1 MFSESQK
8 IETFLLLTFSK
19 QQHKKIIQIRYQ
31 IMSIATQRRAC
42 SYCKNVGHNAA
53 NMRCPKKMALITT
66 MYGYWRM
73 EFTNE
78 DATNWINTLTDQEIK
93 FTCSEMNLWNGYDDP
108 AHGID
113 YHRRL
118 LEQEILR
125 WRRNAMT
132 SIETYLPYMEINDV
146 TSYYLEQYIENGNL
160 LDTFYDLPLEKQN
173 FIRRLVYNR
182 TTYKEEHRR
191 RNVGDPNLHIP
202 YRVLNL
208 MEDAFRHSHIESVIL
223 TERPFVNPQYVLDL
237 GNDGVRTG
245 TMATGVT
252 GRSEARERVR
262 SASTSPSMTPAIRP
276 STQRWNYEIQVKEP
290 TESETFDCGICY
302 ESTNCRFRA
311 ELNCG
316 HTFCFLCIQQQSAKQ
331 YKQASPPCC
340 GFCRETIK
348 TVAVAT
354 SAMSVNFKKYA
365 KT

>member
-1 MFSESQK
+1 
-8 IETFLLLTFSK
+8 
-19 QQHKKIIQIRYQ
+19 
-31 IMSIATQRRAC
+31 
-42 SYCKNVGHNAA
+42 
-53 NMRCPKKMALITT
+53 
-66 MYGYWRM
+66 M

-118 LEQEILR
+118 LEQEILQ

-132 SIETYLPYMEINDV
+132 SIETYLPYSEVNDV
-146 TSYYLEQYIENGNL
+146 TSYYLEQYIENGNI
-160 LDTFYDLPLEKQN
+160 LDTFYDLPRGKQN
-173 FIRRLVYNR
+173 YIRNVVYNR

-208 MEDAFRHSHIESVIL
+208 MEDAFRRSHIESVIL

-237 GNDGVRTG
+237 GNNSVRAD

-252 GRSEARERVR
+252 DRSAARERVR
-262 SASTSPSMTPAIRP
+262 SASMSP

-290 TESETFDCGICY
+290 TESETFECGICY

-331 YKQASPPCC
+331 YKKAAPPCC

-348 TVAVAT
+348 TVSVTT
-354 SAMSVNFKKYA
+354 SAMAVNFKKYA
-365 KT
+365 LL